1 MLAPVH
7 QPLHLIAVAVANPIK
22 GRRPATTGTTTGPV
36 GPLVVTLRDRVPDMA
51 STQRGPVGPAGI
63 GLVPGQMIWSHP
75 GPATA
80 AGPGHPHL
88 VEQSDQLAGVG
99 VLPGGEPG
107 GQIPAPAVADAVHLG
122 GQPTA

>member
-1 MLAPVH
+1 
-7 QPLHLIAVAVANPIK
+7 
-22 GRRPATTGTTTGPV
+22 
-36 GPLVVTLRDRVPDMA
+36 
-51 STQRGPVGPAGI
+51 
-63 GLVPGQMIWSHP
+63 MIWSHP

-88 VEQSDQLAGVG
+88 VDQPDQLAGVG

-122 GQPTA
+122 GQSTA